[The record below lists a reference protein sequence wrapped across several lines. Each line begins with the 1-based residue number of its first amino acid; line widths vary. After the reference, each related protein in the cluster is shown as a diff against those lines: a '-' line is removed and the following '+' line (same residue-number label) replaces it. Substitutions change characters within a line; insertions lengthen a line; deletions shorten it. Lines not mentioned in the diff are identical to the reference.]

1 MQFINPKLDY
11 AFKKIFGSEQSHDI
25 LISFLNAM
33 LYEGQ
38 DKIKSIEI
46 IDPYLAPKLRG
57 IKDTYVDVKATIH
70 NDENEST
77 TVIIEMQVLNVE
89 GFEKRILYN
98 ASKAYSTQLD
108 IGEDYMDLEPVIALT
123 ITDFEMFPELEKLT
137 SRFILKEKTYL
148 TDYPIY
154 DIELVFI
161 ELPKFKK
168 TLEELDSLTDKWLY
182 FLKTARKLESVPT
195 VMDNVPAIKKAFA
208 IANQANMTRTELDDL
223 EHQAIFIHDQRNA
236 IKKGERLGR
245 EAGRK
250 EGLKEGIEKGL
261 KQGLEQGLEQS
272 ELRAK
277 LAIAQQLLN
286 ILDDLAISQT
296 TGLSLEAIAQ
306 LRNG

>member
-108 IGEDYMDLEPVIALT
+108 IGD
-123 ITDFEMFPELEKLT
+123 
-137 SRFILKEKTYL
+137 
-148 TDYPIY
+148 PIY

-161 ELPKFKK
+161 ELPKFQKK
-168 TLEELDSLTDKWLY
+168 LEELESLTDKWLY

-245 EAGRK
+245 EAGKK
-250 EGLKEGIEKGL
+250 EGLKEG
-261 KQGLEQGLEQS
+261 LEQG

-277 LAIAQQLLN
+277 LAIARQLLN

-296 TGLSLEAIAQ
+296 TGLSLEAIAK
-306 LRNG
+306 LRNS